1 MKKLITTLALAIL
14 LIPTLA
20 LAESVN
26 VFGSG
31 DTKYL
36 ITTTDDGEVRSSTAH
51 KTSTGWWIVDDQGN
65 ATTVHDYSGDR
76 DRDRDGRER
85 DDD

>member
-1 MKKLITTLALAIL
+1 MKKLIATLTLAIL

-31 DTKYL
+31 NVKYL
-36 ITTTDDGEVRSSTAH
+36 FTTTDDGEVRSSTAH

-65 ATTVHDYSGDR
+65 STTINNYSSDR
-76 DRDRDGRER
+76 DRDWNSRER